1 MTIEQKQLIKTARLT
16 GLWYLI
22 LAISGLLGFLIF
34 HPQIFISG
42 DPQKTLT
49 NLTELESTARVR
61 LLFELLIIVSQA
73 LAAVWFYRLF
83 REINKWA
90 ATVLGIWGTVNAVV
104 IVVSAIAMNSA
115 IEIANS
121 SLPNLQEKGI
131 MIQLLGQLITNAWS
145 VGGLFFGLWLMP
157 MGFIVISSGRMP
169 VWLGRILFI
178 GGIGYILQ
186 TIVICAGVQSP
197 YSDILVIPATV
208 GEFWMIG
215 YLLIFGIR
223 PAINNEKNERK

>member
-1 MTIEQKQLIKTARLT
+1 MTMEQKQLIKTARLT
-16 GLWYLI
+16 GFWYLI
-22 LAISGLLGFLIF
+22 LAISGLFGFLIF
-34 HPQIFISG
+34 HPQIFITG

-61 LLFELLIIVSQA
+61 LLFELLVIVSQA
-73 LAAVWFYRLF
+73 LAAVWFYKLF

-121 SLPNLQEKGI
+121 SLPSLQEKTI

-186 TIVICAGVQSP
+186 TFIICAGVQNP
-197 YSDILVIPATV
+197 YSDILAIPATV

-215 YLLIFGIR
+215 YLLIYGIR
-223 PAINNEKNERK
+223 PAINNEKY

>member
-1 MTIEQKQLIKTARLT
+1 MEQKQLINTARLT

-22 LAISGLLGFLIF
+22 LAISGLFGFLIF
-34 HPQIFISG
+34 NPQIFVTD
-42 DPQKTLT
+42 DPQKTLN
-49 NLTELESTARVR
+49 NLINLGPVSRVR
-61 LLFELLIIVSQA
+61 LLFELVIIVSQA
-73 LAAVWFYRLF
+73 LAAVWFYKLF
-83 REINKWA
+83 CEINKWA

-104 IVVSAIAMNSA
+104 IIVSAIAMNSA

-121 SLPNLQEKGI
+121 SLPNLHEKGI
-131 MIQLLGQLITNAWS
+131 MIQLLGQLITNAWL

-169 VWLGRILFI
+169 IWLGRILFI

-186 TIVICAGVQSP
+186 TIVICAGVKSP

-215 YLLIFGIR
+215 YLLIYGIR
-223 PAINNEKNERK
+223 PAINNEKYELK